1 MEWGRPIIDYRKWKA
16 RSRVL
21 TVAKGWPGLGLLRPR
36 TALTD

>member
-1 MEWGRPIIDYRKWKA
+1 MEMGTPDHRLQKVKA